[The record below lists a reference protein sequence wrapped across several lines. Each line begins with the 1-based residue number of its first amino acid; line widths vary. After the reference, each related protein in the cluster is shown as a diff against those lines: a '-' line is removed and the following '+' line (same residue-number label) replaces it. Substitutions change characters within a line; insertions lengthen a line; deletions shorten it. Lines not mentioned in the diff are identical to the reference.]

1 MGRYYSGDIKG
12 KFWFAVQSSDA
23 PSRFSKS
30 AECEPSCIEYFF
42 DEDHLSEVQ
51 EEIKRIEDK
60 LGNNLEK
67 FDKFFKDNMGY
78 NDIMLKEAGLP
89 VDMLED
95 YADYK
100 LGKKIEKC
108 IIDQGQCS
116 FSAEL

>member
-1 MGRYYSGDIKG
+1 MGRYYSGDIDG
-12 KFWFAVQSSDA
+12 KFWFAVQSSAA

-51 EEIKRIEDK
+51 KELKRIEDL
-60 LGNNLEK
+60 LGDYLEK
-67 FDKFFKDNMGY
+67 FDKFFEDPRGY
-78 NDIMLKEAGLP
+78 SDVMLTEAGLP
-89 VDMLED
+89 VSMLSD
-95 YADYK
+95 YADYG